1 MIYADRVHAGQVL
14 AQILRNFKKDLN
26 AAIVV
31 AIPRGGVLVGV
42 QVAKI
47 YKLPIFPLVIKKLG
61 APSNS
66 ELAIGATASFGKP
79 VLDRWLLADLKI
91 SADYIK
97 KEVLNKKREAKV
109 REKFLGIK
117 IEPDKFKG
125 KTVVVVD
132 DGLATGQTAKMA
144 AKILKQLGS
153 GKLILAVPCASS
165 IVIEES
171 KKDYDEV
178 ICPQI
183 RNDFVAVGQFY
194 RDFRPLQD
202 EKVRDILNQNAKIK
216 DQN

>member
-1 MIYADRVHAGQVL
+1 MIFADRIHAGQVL
-14 AQILRNFKKDLN
+14 AQKLRNFNKDLN

-31 AIPRGGVLVGV
+31 SIPRGGVLVGV
-42 QVAKI
+42 QIAKI

-61 APSNS
+61 APNNN

-79 VLDRWLLADLKI
+79 VLDRWLIADLDVP
-91 SADYIK
+91 SDYIK
-97 KEVLNKKREAKV
+97 QEVLNKRREAKA

-117 IEPDKFKG
+117 IEPKKFEG
-125 KTVVVVD
+125 KTIIVVD

-165 IVIEES
+165 TVIREIR
-171 KKDYDEV
+171 KDYNEV

-183 RNDFVAVGQFY
+183 RDDFAAVGQFY
-194 RDFRPLQD
+194 RDFRPVED
-202 EKVRDILNQNAKIK
+202 EEVKQLLSSQLTTDH
-216 DQN
+216 

>member
-1 MIYADRVHAGQVL
+1 MIYADRVHAGQIL

-31 AIPRGGVLVGV
+31 AIPRGGVVVGV

-91 SADYIK
+91 SPDYIK
-97 KEVLNKKREAKV
+97 KEVLNKKREAKA
-109 REKFLGIK
+109 REKFLGVK

-153 GKLILAVPCASS
+153 GKLILAVPCASTL
-165 IVIEES
+165 VIEES
-171 KKDYDEV
+171 KKDYDEM
-178 ICPQI
+178 ICPQV
-183 RNDFVAVGQFY
+183 RDDFAAVGQFY
-194 RDFRPLQD
+194 RDFRPIPD
-202 EKVRDILNQNAKIK
+202 SEVKEILSRSMVDN
-216 DQN
+216 